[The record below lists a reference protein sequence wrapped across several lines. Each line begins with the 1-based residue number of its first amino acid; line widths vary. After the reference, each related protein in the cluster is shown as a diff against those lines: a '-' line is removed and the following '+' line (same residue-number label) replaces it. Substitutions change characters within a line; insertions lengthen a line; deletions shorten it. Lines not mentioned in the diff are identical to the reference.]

1 LVGWVAGAAARGE
14 EGGGLIVPAVFDLA
28 QLFPVK
34 DNAIRGED
42 LEVSGDEAGL
52 KESLAGNLSFAEAG
66 VGVNTPGDFACG
78 DVFVSGDFGGHA
90 LSVDEIDPDDLFE
103 VAVVVAD
110 PLSGEVGGAGG
121 VWGGGGQ
128 GGWVKV

>member
-1 LVGWVAGAAARGE
+1 MVGWFAGAAARGE
-14 EGGGLIVPAVFDLA
+14 EGGRLIVPAVFDLA

-66 VGVNTPGDFACG
+66 VGVNTPGDF
-78 DVFVSGDFGGHA
+78 
-90 LSVDEIDPDDLFE
+90 E
-103 VAVVVAD
+103 
-110 PLSGEVGGAGG
+110 
-121 VWGGGGQ
+121 GGGGLAF
-128 GGWVKV
+128 GEEGRGMGEAAG